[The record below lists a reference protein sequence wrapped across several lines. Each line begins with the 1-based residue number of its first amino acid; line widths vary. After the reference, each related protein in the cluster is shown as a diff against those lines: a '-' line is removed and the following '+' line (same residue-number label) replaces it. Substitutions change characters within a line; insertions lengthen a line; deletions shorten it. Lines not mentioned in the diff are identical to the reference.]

1 MLANNLQQ
9 VLLFFGIT
17 CLVAFYFPFFK
28 QGIYKQLGFTVTG
41 RSATFVAAIAIGYCV
56 LFLVGEKWGVVV
68 MPFLPSFLLAV
79 AAPWLLS
86 VIKLPA
92 PLRGLA
98 MLGAAVSC
106 SLYAPADTSRDNLVA
121 ACLGLITWKIS
132 EMAYIPDDPDFQDIL
147 PPLIWLAGLFWILT
161 GLPSGNASTF
171 EGVLLAALSSVILLR
186 LFQNTFMSDDK
197 WYLKRIIMSATGG
210 LIMLIACTKL
220 LLLTNA
226 GNYAWLVGGSMFVS
240 HMFRDFED
248 RAKDKINDP
257 AVIFQFLSMAV
268 LIAGV
273 TVVASRLFGTLGFV
287 IAAITTLVARPGGV
301 ALCVGL
307 FLVVRA
313 LLQCYVVDYVANV
326 TGVNILHPYVGAVIY
341 AGFAIS
347 IVLAISLRD
356 ATDRWLKLALFLMT
370 GTFAPLAANFFLHA
384 EPAAGLF
391 DATMVGA
398 ILLAILGPVVFRS
411 TSGSLGYL
419 LLAPA
424 QMVAVG
430 TLAGELVNKGNEAVA
445 ATKVEV
451 LVAAGI
457 IVAVAPLVIMM
468 LVRMA
473 RSKRI
478 EVS

>member
-9 VLLFFGIT
+9 VLWFFGIT
-17 CLVAFYFPFFK
+17 CLAAFFFPFFK
-28 QGIYKQLGFTVTG
+28 QGIYKQIGFNVTG
-41 RSATFVAAIAIGYCV
+41 RSAAFVAAIAACYCA
-56 LFLVGEKWGVVV
+56 LFLVGEKWGLGL
-68 MPFLPSFLLAV
+68 MPVLPGFLVAMAV
-79 AAPWLLS
+79 PWLLS

-92 PLRGLA
+92 HLRGLA
-98 MLGAAVSC
+98 MLGAAVSY
-106 SLYAPADTSRDNLVA
+106 SLYAPADTSRDTLVA
-121 ACLGLITWKIS
+121 AGLGLVTWKIS
-132 EMAYIPDDPDFQDIL
+132 EMVYVPDEPDFQDIL

-161 GLPSGNASTF
+161 GLPSSNASTF
-171 EGVLLAALSSVILLR
+171 EGVLIAALSSVILLR
-186 LFQNTFMSDDK
+186 LFQNPFMFDDN

-226 GNYAWLVGGSMFVS
+226 GNYAWLVGGSLFVS
-240 HMFRDFED
+240 HMFRDFEE

-257 AVIFQFLSMAV
+257 TVVLQFLSMAV

-287 IAAITTLVARPGGV
+287 IAATTTLVTRPGGV
-301 ALCVGL
+301 ALCAGL
-307 FLVVRA
+307 FFVVRA
-313 LLQCYVVDYVANV
+313 LLQGYVVDYVSNV

-347 IVLAISLRD
+347 LVLAISLRD
-356 ATDRWLKLALFLMT
+356 VTDRWFKLTLFLMA

-391 DATMVGA
+391 DATMVGS
-398 ILLAILGPVVFRS
+398 ILLAIFGPVLFK
-411 TSGSLGYL
+411 TMSGSTGYL
-419 LLAPA
+419 LLVPA
-424 QMVAVG
+424 QMISIA
-430 TLAGELVNKGNEAVA
+430 TLTGELVNKGNEAVA
-445 ATKVEV
+445 STKVQV
-451 LVAAGI
+451 LIAAGI